1 MVPGTD
7 PSPPA
12 TRGWMGDLADRELWA
27 LAGNGDGAA
36 FGALFER
43 HARSVYNFCFR
54 RTADWALAEDLTSV
68 VFLEAWRHRTEPL
81 RADSALP
88 WLLGIAVN
96 VLRGHVRSIRRF
108 RRALER
114 VPPPVDAP
122 DFAGDLAE
130 RMDDER
136 TMRRVQEI
144 MAGLPPSHRDVLLC
158 SWSGLAYEEI
168 AVALDL
174 PVGTVRSRLSRARAR
189 LRELT
194 AGNGHYLS
202 EDPTPSGAALD
213 QPVEVEER

>member
-1 MVPGTD
+1 M
-7 PSPPA
+7 
-12 TRGWMGDLADRELWA
+12 RDLADRELWA
-27 LAGNGDGAA
+27 LASTGDGAA

-68 VFLEAWRHRTEPL
+68 VFLQAWRHRTEQL

-88 WLLGIAVN
+88 WLLGIALN
-96 VLRGHVRSIRRF
+96 VFRDHVRSLRRF

-114 VPPPVDAP
+114 VPPPLDTP

-144 MAGLPPSHRDVLLC
+144 IGGLPPSYQDVLLC
-158 SWSGLAYEEI
+158 SWSGLSYEEI

-194 AGNGHYLS
+194 AGDGHYLS
-202 EDPTPSGAALD
+202 EDATPSGAALD